1 MKNAA
6 LIPARYDASR
16 FPGKLMGNL
25 GGKTVIFRT
34 YESAINMN
42 LFDEVYVV
50 TDSDIIFNEI
60 SSHNGKVIKSLE
72 QHSTGTDRIA
82 EAAKFIDADI
92 FLNIQGDE
100 PFVSREPLA
109 KLLKV
114 FDDRDV
120 KVASL
125 IQKLTDKDL
134 INDPN
139 YVKVVVDNNN
149 FALYFSRSPI
159 PFIRDNYNLPHFFEH
174 IGVYA
179 FRKEYLELFPK
190 LKPTELEKC
199 EKIEALRYLENG
211 IKMKMVETDYM
222 GIEIDMPEDLVKA
235 NEYLKLNCM
244 LTPPDTHR

>member
-1 MKNAA
+1 MKKAA

-25 GGKTVIFRT
+25 GDKTVILRT
-34 YESAINMN
+34 YESTVGMN

-50 TDSDIIFNEI
+50 TDSDIIYNEI
-60 SSHNGKVIKSLE
+60 SNHGGKVIKSIK

-92 FLNIQGDE
+92 FMNIQGDE
-100 PFVSREPLA
+100 PFVSKEPLA
-109 KLLKV
+109 RLLHV
-114 FDDRDV
+114 FDDKEV
-120 KVASL
+120 LVASL

-139 YVKVVVDNNN
+139 YVKVVLDINN

-159 PFIRDNYNLPHFFEH
+159 PFIRDNYNLPNFYEH

-179 FRKEYLELFPK
+179 FRKNTLELFPT
-190 LKPTELEKC
+190 LEPTELEKC
-199 EKIEALRYLENG
+199 EKIEALRFLENG
-211 IKMKMVETDYM
+211 ISIKMVETEYM
-222 GIEIDMPEDLVKA
+222 GIEIDTPEDLVKA
-235 NEYLKLNCM
+235 NEYLKIKNM
-244 LTPPDTHR
+244 EFIYV